1 MKQKNKM
8 TKTAS
13 KYLDLTIWTY
23 FGQRFSHNCYLIRDT
38 AIYLAPSSLRSQIT
52 VVTMRFAH
60 SGLGMSYCC
69 WAVQIYQGLV
79 EEWGRESGSN
89 RTDGLAQHLHG
100 CAPLDPKEPT
110 EVDQTSDWN
119 ASWVSPGVL
128 FSIYSARYI
137 EILGKTK
144 DMLERLCLSVREPQ
158 TVWASPLNCCP
169 HELDT
174 NK

>member
-69 WAVQIYQGLV
+69 WAVQIYQGWRMGERV
-79 EEWGRESGSN
+79 WQQPDRWIDTASPWMCSSGSKGAN
-89 RTDGLAQHLHG
+89 WSGPNIWLECLLGISRSAVLDIFSEIYRDFGKDQGHAGEIMPQCKRTSESLG
-100 CAPLDPKEPT
+100 
-110 EVDQTSDWN
+110 
-119 ASWVSPGVL
+119 
-128 FSIYSARYI
+128 ISA
-137 EILGKTK
+137 
-144 DMLERLCLSVREPQ
+144 
-158 TVWASPLNCCP
+158 
-169 HELDT
+169 
-174 NK
+174 